1 MTRITLLILF
11 AILCISCSSQMPE
24 EDDSVASTLRE
35 VFNEPPRSAKPLV
48 WWHWMNGNI
57 SKDGIRKDIEW
68 MHRIGIG
75 GFHVFD
81 ANFDTP
87 QIVEK
92 RLAYMS
98 EDWKDAFRS
107 AVSLA
112 DSLGFDVG
120 IASSPGFSHT
130 GGPWVRPEDAMKKLV
145 WREMLLEG
153 GKHFHGKLPGPFS
166 TSGRF
171 QDIRRPCPAGPHASP
186 APTPG

>member
-1 MTRITLLILF
+1 MTKALTSLLL
-11 AILCISCSSQMPE
+11 AIAFISCSGAAPVT
-24 EDDSVASTLRE
+24 DDSVATGLRE
-35 VFNEPPRSAKPLV
+35 VFNDPPQTARPLV

-68 MHRIGIG
+68 MHRVGIG

-107 AVSLA
+107 AVRLA

-145 WREMLLEG
+145 WREMLL
-153 GKHFHGKLPGPFS
+153 
-166 TSGRF
+166 
-171 QDIRRPCPAGPHASP
+171 
-186 APTPG
+186 